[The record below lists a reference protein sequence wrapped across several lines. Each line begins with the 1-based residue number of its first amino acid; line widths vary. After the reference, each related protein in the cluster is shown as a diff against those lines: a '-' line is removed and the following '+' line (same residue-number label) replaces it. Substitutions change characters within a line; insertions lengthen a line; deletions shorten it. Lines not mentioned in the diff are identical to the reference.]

1 MRKLLAILTIVA
13 ISFSGCVYDDTALVG
28 RVDNLEGRLDALEK
42 LCKEMN
48 TNISAMQTIVN
59 ALQNNDYVTSVTTI
73 TENGE
78 VIGYTITFAKSQSIT
93 IYHGKDGDTP
103 VIGVQ
108 QDSDD
113 IYYWTLNGEWLLDAN
128 GNKIEVQGADG
139 KNGIT
144 PQLKIE
150 NDYWYISY
158 DNGSTWTILGKATG
172 NDGNDGNDG
181 VNGTNGK
188 DGDSFFQSVTQ
199 DENSVY
205 LTLADGTTIALAK
218 RSELAIYFDLSS
230 LNDVTPNSEVKVNYA
245 VNSSV
250 GSVEIEAFPSAD
262 LRAEVVA
269 DDATRMTGHIL
280 IRTGNKYDAASKV
293 VVLVSDGNSVI
304 MKSIMLQVTQEPEAA
319 QLYIYNGAS
328 KSITAAGGNVTLSFL
343 TNVECEAVIPAEAS
357 DWISVA
363 ETRALEYDSITLRVA
378 HNTSERRSANIKV
391 QSLDGKLSVEYT
403 VVQAAPSSSSTPE
416 VDDDGNIL
424 GTPAS
429 NEIFYTSI
437 YGKIVTP
444 SEKDVFGGVL
454 LSNTYDNGVGVITF
468 DRPITGVGGNAFY
481 GCSSLTSVTIPDSV
495 TTIGEKAFLGCKS
508 LTSVTIPDS
517 VTTIGEM
524 AFYNCISL
532 TSVTIGDSV
541 TTIRDAAFEWCE
553 SLTSV
558 YITDL
563 SAWCRINFGSYDAN
577 PLYYAKNLY
586 LNNELVTDLVI
597 PSDIA
602 EIKSYAFYFCKSLT
616 SVTIPDSVT
625 TIRYSAFYN
634 CRSLTSVTIPDSVT
648 TIGGS
653 AFRGC
658 SSLTSA
664 IIPDS
669 VTTIES
675 GVFYGCSSLTSVTIP
690 NNVTSIG
697 GSAFSG
703 CSSLTSV
710 AIPDSV
716 KTIEG
721 SAFQNCA
728 ILEKVVIGS
737 GVKNIGS
744 DAFRYCYVLNDIS
757 IKATTPPS
765 IYATSFNDIGTS
777 PIFYVPTESVEA
789 YKSAT
794 NWSEYANYIVGYDF

>member
-13 ISFSGCVYDDTALVG
+13 ISFSGCAYDDTALVG
-28 RVDNLEGRLDALEK
+28 RVDSLEDRVDALEK
-42 LCKEMN
+42 LCKEVN
-48 TNISAMQTIVN
+48 ANISAMQTIVN

-78 VIGYTITFAKSQSIT
+78 AIGYTITFAKSQPIT

-103 VIGVQ
+103 VVGVK
-108 QDSDD
+108 QDSDG

-128 GNKIEVQGADG
+128 GNKIEVQGGADG

-150 NDYWYISY
+150 NDYWYVSY
-158 DNGSTWTILGKATG
+158 DNGVSWTQLGRATVENSG
-172 NDGNDGNDG
+172 D
-181 VNGTNGK
+181 TTQ
-188 DGDSFFQSVTQ
+188 GDSLFQSVTQ
-199 DENSVY
+199 DENNVY
-205 LTLADGTTIALAK
+205 LTLADGTTITLAK

-230 LNDVTPNSEVKVNYA
+230 LNNVTPNSEVKVNYA

-304 MKSIMLQVTQEPEAA
+304 MKSIMLQVTQEPDAA

-378 HNTSERRSANIKV
+378 QNTSERRSANVKV

-403 VVQAAPSSSSTPE
+403 IVQATPSSSSTPE

-429 NEIFYTSI
+429 NEIFYTSKD
-437 YGKIVTP
+437 GQIVTP
-444 SEKDVFGGVL
+444 NNKDVFGGVL

-468 DRPITGVGGNAFY
+468 DRPITGVGEKAFY
-481 GCSSLTSVTIPDSV
+481 LCSSITSITIPDSVTSIGVRAFYRCSSLTNITIPDSVTSIGGSAFQDCSSLTSVTIPDSVTSIGWDAFHNCSSLTSVTIGDSVTTIGDYVFSGCISLTSVTIPDSVTKIGDYAFYNCSSLTSVTIGKGVITIGKRAFEYCSSLTSVTIPDSVTTIGSEVFSNCDSLTSVTIGDSVTTIGGSAFSGCSSLTSVTIPDSV
-495 TTIGEKAFLGCKS
+495 TTIGS
-508 LTSVTIPDS
+508 
-517 VTTIGEM
+517 
-524 AFYNCISL
+524 
-532 TSVTIGDSV
+532 
-541 TTIRDAAFEWCE
+541 
-553 SLTSV
+553 
-558 YITDL
+558 
-563 SAWCRINFGSYDAN
+563 
-577 PLYYAKNLY
+577 
-586 LNNELVTDLVI
+586 
-597 PSDIA
+597 
-602 EIKSYAFYFCKSLT
+602 
-616 SVTIPDSVT
+616 
-625 TIRYSAFYN
+625 
-634 CRSLTSVTIPDSVT
+634 
-648 TIGGS
+648 
-653 AFRGC
+653 
-658 SSLTSA
+658 
-664 IIPDS
+664 
-669 VTTIES
+669 
-675 GVFYGCSSLTSVTIP
+675 
-690 NNVTSIG
+690 
-697 GSAFSG
+697 
-703 CSSLTSV
+703 
-710 AIPDSV
+710 
-716 KTIEG
+716 

-737 GVKNIGS
+737 GVKNIY
-744 DAFRYCYVLNDIS
+744 DYAFRYCYVLNDIS

-765 IYATSFNDIGTS
+765 IDATSFNDIGAS

>member
-28 RVDNLEGRLDALEK
+28 RVDHLEDRVDALEK
-42 LCKEMN
+42 LCKEVN

-78 VIGYTITFAKSQSIT
+78 VIGYTITFAKSQPIT

-103 VIGVQ
+103 VVGVK

-128 GNKIEVQGADG
+128 GDKIEVQGCAEG

-150 NDYWYISY
+150 NDYWYVSY
-158 DNGSTWTILGKATG
+158 DNGVSWTQLGRATVE
-172 NDGNDGNDG
+172 NS
-181 VNGTNGK
+181 
-188 DGDSFFQSVTQ
+188 GDTTQGESLFQSVTQ
-199 DENSVY
+199 DENNVY
-205 LTLADGTTIALAK
+205 LTLADGTTITLAK
-218 RSELAIYFDLSS
+218 RSELAIHFDLSS

-304 MKSIMLQVTQEPEAA
+304 MKSIMLQVTQEPDAA

-328 KSITAAGGNVTLSFL
+328 KSITAAGGDVTLSFL

-363 ETRALEYDSITLRVA
+363 ETRALEYDSITLCVA
-378 HNTSERRSANIKV
+378 QNSSERRSANVKV

-403 VVQAAPSSSSTPE
+403 IVQAAPSSSSTPE

-429 NEIFYTSI
+429 NEIFYTSKD
-437 YGKIVTP
+437 GKIVTP
-444 SEKDVFGGVL
+444 KDVFGGL
-454 LSNTYDNGVGVITF
+454 ILSNTYDNGVGVITF
-468 DRPITGVGGNAFY
+468 DRPITGIGDLAFY

-495 TTIGEKAFLGCKS
+495 TTIGDYAFSCCSSLTSITIPDSVTTIGYEAFRGCSSLTSVTIGDSVTSIGKWAFYECSS

-517 VTTIGEM
+517 VTTIGNG
-524 AFYNCISL
+524 AFKY
-532 TSVTIGDSV
+532 
-541 TTIRDAAFEWCE
+541 
-553 SLTSV
+553 
-558 YITDL
+558 
-563 SAWCRINFGSYDAN
+563 
-577 PLYYAKNLY
+577 
-586 LNNELVTDLVI
+586 
-597 PSDIA
+597 
-602 EIKSYAFYFCKSLT
+602 
-616 SVTIPDSVT
+616 
-625 TIRYSAFYN
+625 

-648 TIGGS
+648 TIGSS
-653 AFRGC
+653 AFSGC
-658 SSLTSA
+658 R
-664 IIPDS
+664 
-669 VTTIES
+669 
-675 GVFYGCSSLTSVTIP
+675 SLTSVTIP
-690 NNVTSIG
+690 DSVTSIG
-697 GSAFSG
+697 EGAFES
-703 CSSLTSV
+703 
-710 AIPDSV
+710 
-716 KTIEG
+716 
-721 SAFQNCA
+721 CA
-728 ILEKVVIGS
+728 VLEQVVIGS
-737 GVKNIGS
+737 GVENIYS
-744 DAFRYCYVLNDIS
+744 YAFRYCYVLNDIS

-765 IYATSFNDIGTS
+765 IDATSFSDIGTS

-794 NWSEYANYIVGYDF
+794 NWSDYANYIVGYDF

>member
-28 RVDNLEGRLDALEK
+28 RVDNLEDRVDALEK
-42 LCKEMN
+42 LCKEVN
-48 TNISAMQTIVN
+48 ANISAMQTIVN

-78 VIGYTITFAKSQSIT
+78 AIGYTITFAKSQPIT
-93 IYHGKDGDTP
+93 IYNGKDGDTP
-103 VIGVQ
+103 VVGVK

-128 GNKIEVQGADG
+128 GNKIEVQGCAEG

-150 NDYWYISY
+150 NDYWYVSY
-158 DNGSTWTILGKATG
+158 DNGVSWTQLGRATVENSG
-172 NDGNDGNDG
+172 N
-181 VNGTNGK
+181 TTQ
-188 DGDSFFQSVTQ
+188 GDSLFQSVTQ
-199 DENSVY
+199 DENNVY
-205 LTLADGTTIALAK
+205 LTLADGTTITIAK
-218 RSELAIYFDLSS
+218 RSELAIHFDLSS

-304 MKSIMLQVTQEPEAA
+304 MKSIMLQVTQEPDVA

-328 KSITAAGGNVTLSFL
+328 KSITAAGGDVTLSFL

-378 HNTSERRSANIKV
+378 QNTSERRSANVKV

-403 VVQAAPSSSSTPE
+403 IVQAAPSSSSTPE

-429 NEIFYTSI
+429 NEIFYTSTN
-437 YGKIVTP
+437 GKIVTP
-444 SEKDVFGGVL
+444 KDVFGGVL

-468 DRPITGVGGNAFY
+468 DRPITGVGDDAFY
-481 GCSSLTSVTIPDSV
+481 DCSSLTSITIPDSVTTIGDRAFNSCSSLTSVTIGDSVTSIGSSAFAYCYSLTSVTIPDSVTSIGDHAFDSCRSLTNITIPDSVTTIGGATFRGCSSLTSVIIGDSVTTIGWDAFRNCSSLTSITIPDSVTTIGEYAFVWCDSLTSVTIPDSV
-495 TTIGEKAFLGCKS
+495 TTIGS
-508 LTSVTIPDS
+508 
-517 VTTIGEM
+517 
-524 AFYNCISL
+524 
-532 TSVTIGDSV
+532 
-541 TTIRDAAFEWCE
+541 
-553 SLTSV
+553 
-558 YITDL
+558 
-563 SAWCRINFGSYDAN
+563 
-577 PLYYAKNLY
+577 
-586 LNNELVTDLVI
+586 
-597 PSDIA
+597 
-602 EIKSYAFYFCKSLT
+602 
-616 SVTIPDSVT
+616 
-625 TIRYSAFYN
+625 
-634 CRSLTSVTIPDSVT
+634 
-648 TIGGS
+648 
-653 AFRGC
+653 
-658 SSLTSA
+658 
-664 IIPDS
+664 
-669 VTTIES
+669 
-675 GVFYGCSSLTSVTIP
+675 
-690 NNVTSIG
+690 
-697 GSAFSG
+697 
-703 CSSLTSV
+703 
-710 AIPDSV
+710 
-716 KTIEG
+716 
-721 SAFQNCA
+721 SAFQSCA

-737 GVKNIGS
+737 GVKYIC
-744 DAFRYCYVLNDIS
+744 DYAFRYCYVLNDIS

-794 NWSEYANYIVGYDF
+794 NWSGYANYIVGYNF

>member
-28 RVDNLEGRLDALEK
+28 RVDNLEDRVDALEK
-42 LCKEMN
+42 LCKEVN
-48 TNISAMQTIVN
+48 ANISAMQTIVN

-78 VIGYTITFAKSQSIT
+78 AIGYTITFAKSQPIT
-93 IYHGKDGDTP
+93 IYNGKDGDTP
-103 VIGVQ
+103 VVGVK

-128 GNKIEVQGADG
+128 GNKIEVQGCAEG

-150 NDYWYISY
+150 NDYWYVSY
-158 DNGSTWTILGKATG
+158 DNGVSWTQLGRATVENSG
-172 NDGNDGNDG
+172 N
-181 VNGTNGK
+181 TTQ
-188 DGDSFFQSVTQ
+188 GDSLFQSVTQ
-199 DENSVY
+199 DENNVY
-205 LTLADGTTIALAK
+205 LTLADGTTITIAK
-218 RSELAIYFDLSS
+218 RSELAIHFDLSS

-304 MKSIMLQVTQEPEAA
+304 MKSIMLQVTQEPDVA

-328 KSITAAGGNVTLSFL
+328 KSITAAGGDVTLSFL

-378 HNTSERRSANIKV
+378 QNTSERRSANVKV

-403 VVQAAPSSSSTPE
+403 IVQAAPSSSSTPE

-429 NEIFYTSI
+429 NEIFYTSTN
-437 YGKIVTP
+437 GKIVTP
-444 SEKDVFGGVL
+444 KDVFGGVL

-468 DRPITGVGGNAFY
+468 DRPITGVGDDAFY
-481 GCSSLTSVTIPDSV
+481 DCSSLTSITIPDSVTTIGDRAFNSCSSLTSVTIGDSVTSIGSSAFAYCYSLTSVTIPDSVTSIGDHAFDSCRSLTNITIPDSVTTIGGATFRGCSSLTSVIIGDSVTTIGGATFRGCSSLTSVIIGDSVTTIGWDAFRNCSSLTSITIPDSVTTIGEYAFVWCDSLTSVTIPDSV
-495 TTIGEKAFLGCKS
+495 TTIGS
-508 LTSVTIPDS
+508 
-517 VTTIGEM
+517 
-524 AFYNCISL
+524 
-532 TSVTIGDSV
+532 
-541 TTIRDAAFEWCE
+541 
-553 SLTSV
+553 
-558 YITDL
+558 
-563 SAWCRINFGSYDAN
+563 
-577 PLYYAKNLY
+577 
-586 LNNELVTDLVI
+586 
-597 PSDIA
+597 
-602 EIKSYAFYFCKSLT
+602 
-616 SVTIPDSVT
+616 
-625 TIRYSAFYN
+625 
-634 CRSLTSVTIPDSVT
+634 
-648 TIGGS
+648 
-653 AFRGC
+653 
-658 SSLTSA
+658 
-664 IIPDS
+664 
-669 VTTIES
+669 
-675 GVFYGCSSLTSVTIP
+675 
-690 NNVTSIG
+690 
-697 GSAFSG
+697 
-703 CSSLTSV
+703 
-710 AIPDSV
+710 
-716 KTIEG
+716 
-721 SAFQNCA
+721 SAFQSCA

-737 GVKNIGS
+737 GVKYIC
-744 DAFRYCYVLNDIS
+744 DYAFRYCYVLNDIS

-794 NWSEYANYIVGYDF
+794 NWSGYANYIVGYNF

>member
-28 RVDNLEGRLDALEK
+28 RVDSLEDRVDALEK
-42 LCKEMN
+42 LCKEVN
-48 TNISAMQTIVN
+48 ANISAMQTIVN

-78 VIGYTITFAKSQSIT
+78 AIGYTITFAKSEPIT

-103 VIGVQ
+103 VVGVQ
-108 QDSDD
+108 QDSDG

-128 GNKIEVQGADG
+128 GNKIEVQGVAEG

-172 NDGNDGNDG
+172 NDGNDG

-188 DGDSFFQSVTQ
+188 NGDSFFQSVTQ
-199 DENSVY
+199 DENNVY
-205 LTLADGTTIALAK
+205 LTLADGTTITLAK

-230 LNDVTPNSEVKVNYA
+230 LNEVTPNSEVKVNYA

-304 MKSIMLQVTQEPEAA
+304 MKSIMLQVTHEPEAA

-328 KSITAAGGNVTLSFL
+328 KSVTAAGGNVTLSFL

-378 HNTSERRSANIKV
+378 QNTSERRSANVKV

-403 VVQAAPSSSSTPE
+403 IVQAAPSSSSTPE

-429 NEIFYTSI
+429 NEIFYTSND
-437 YGKIVTP
+437 GKIVTP
-444 SEKDVFGGVL
+444 KDVFGGL
-454 LSNTYDNGVGVITF
+454 ILSNTYDNGVGVITF
-468 DRPITGVGGNAFY
+468 DRPITGVGDSAFKSCKSLTSITIPDSVTTIGYDAFQDCIRLTSITIPDSVTTIGGSAFY
-481 GCSSLTSVTIPDSV
+481 CCSSLSSVTIPDSVTSIGDWVFHDCSSLTSITIPDSVTTIGRYAFEYCSSLTSVTIPDSVTTIRDYAFKGCSSLTSVTIPDSV
-495 TTIGEKAFLGCKS
+495 TTIG
-508 LTSVTIPDS
+508 D
-517 VTTIGEM
+517 
-524 AFYNCISL
+524 
-532 TSVTIGDSV
+532 
-541 TTIRDAAFEWCE
+541 
-553 SLTSV
+553 
-558 YITDL
+558 
-563 SAWCRINFGSYDAN
+563 
-577 PLYYAKNLY
+577 
-586 LNNELVTDLVI
+586 
-597 PSDIA
+597 
-602 EIKSYAFYFCKSLT
+602 
-616 SVTIPDSVT
+616 
-625 TIRYSAFYN
+625 SAFK
-634 CRSLTSVTIPDSVT
+634 
-648 TIGGS
+648 
-653 AFRGC
+653 
-658 SSLTSA
+658 
-664 IIPDS
+664 
-669 VTTIES
+669 
-675 GVFYGCSSLTSVTIP
+675 GCSSLTSVTIGDG
-690 NNVTSIG
+690 VTTIVS
-697 GSAFSG
+697 SAFES
-703 CSSLTSV
+703 
-710 AIPDSV
+710 
-716 KTIEG
+716 
-721 SAFQNCA
+721 CA
-728 ILEKVVIGS
+728 ILEQVVIGS
-737 GVKNIGS
+737 GVKNI
-744 DAFRYCYVLNDIS
+744 DDYAFRYCYVLNDIS

-765 IYATSFNDIGTS
+765 IDASSFSDIGTS

-794 NWSEYANYIVGYDF
+794 NWSNYANYIVGHNF

>member
-28 RVDNLEGRLDALEK
+28 RVDRLEDRVDALEK
-42 LCKEMN
+42 LCKEVN
-48 TNISAMQTIVN
+48 ANISAMQTIVN
-59 ALQNNDYVTSVTTI
+59 ALQSNDYVTSVTTI

-78 VIGYTITFAKSQSIT
+78 AIGYTITFAKSEPIT

-103 VIGVQ
+103 VVGVQ
-108 QDSDD
+108 QDSDG
-113 IYYWTLNGEWLLDAN
+113 IYYWTLNGEWLLGAN
-128 GNKIEVQGADG
+128 GNKIEVQGGAEG

-188 DGDSFFQSVTQ
+188 NGDSFFQSVTQ
-199 DENSVY
+199 DENNVY
-205 LTLADGTTIALAK
+205 LTLADGTTITLAK
-218 RSELAIYFDLSS
+218 RSELAIHFDLSS
-230 LNDVTPNSEVKVNYA
+230 LNEVTPNSEVKVNYA

-378 HNTSERRSANIKV
+378 QNTSERRSANVKV

-403 VVQAAPSSSSTPE
+403 IVQAAPSSSSTPE

-429 NEIFYTSI
+429 NEIFYTSND
-437 YGKIVTP
+437 GKIVTLR
-444 SEKDVFGGVL
+444 DVFGGL
-454 LSNTYDNGVGVITF
+454 ILSNTYDNGVGVITF
-468 DRPITGVGGNAFY
+468 DRPITGVGERAFYNCSSLTSVTIPDSVTEIGMRAFAYCYSLTSVTIPDSVTTIGNNAFELCRSLTSVTIPDSVTSIGSFTFADCSSLTSITIPDSVTAIGDGAFKDCSSLTSVTIPDSVKAIRY
-481 GCSSLTSVTIPDSV
+481 EVFSGCSSLTSVTIPDSV
-495 TTIGEKAFLGCKS
+495 TTIGE
-508 LTSVTIPDS
+508 
-517 VTTIGEM
+517 
-524 AFYNCISL
+524 
-532 TSVTIGDSV
+532 
-541 TTIRDAAFEWCE
+541 
-553 SLTSV
+553 
-558 YITDL
+558 
-563 SAWCRINFGSYDAN
+563 
-577 PLYYAKNLY
+577 
-586 LNNELVTDLVI
+586 
-597 PSDIA
+597 
-602 EIKSYAFYFCKSLT
+602 
-616 SVTIPDSVT
+616 
-625 TIRYSAFYN
+625 
-634 CRSLTSVTIPDSVT
+634 
-648 TIGGS
+648 
-653 AFRGC
+653 
-658 SSLTSA
+658 
-664 IIPDS
+664 
-669 VTTIES
+669 
-675 GVFYGCSSLTSVTIP
+675 
-690 NNVTSIG
+690 
-697 GSAFSG
+697 
-703 CSSLTSV
+703 
-710 AIPDSV
+710 
-716 KTIEG
+716 

-728 ILEKVVIGS
+728 ILEQVVIGS
-737 GVKNIGS
+737 GVKKIGS
-744 DAFRYCYVLNDIS
+744 YAFRYCYVLNDIS

-765 IYATSFNDIGTS
+765 IDASSFSDIGTS

-794 NWSEYANYIVGYDF
+794 NWSEYANYIVGHNF

>member
-28 RVDNLEGRLDALEK
+28 RVDHLEDRVDALEK
-42 LCKEMN
+42 LCKEVN

-78 VIGYTITFAKSQSIT
+78 AIGYTITFAKSQLIT

-103 VIGVQ
+103 VVGVK

-128 GNKIEVQGADG
+128 GNKIEVQGAEG

-150 NDYWYISY
+150 NDYWYVSY
-158 DNGSTWTILGKATG
+158 DNGVSWTQLGRATVENSG
-172 NDGNDGNDG
+172 N
-181 VNGTNGK
+181 TTQ
-188 DGDSFFQSVTQ
+188 GDSLFQSVTQ
-199 DENSVY
+199 DENNVY
-205 LTLADGTTIALAK
+205 LTLADGTTITIAK
-218 RSELAIYFDLSS
+218 RSELAIHFDLSS
-230 LNDVTPNSEVKVNYA
+230 LNHVTPNSEVKVNYA

-262 LRAEVVA
+262 LRAEVVT

-304 MKSIMLQVTQEPEAA
+304 MKSIMLQVTQEPDAA
-319 QLYIYNGAS
+319 QLYVYNGAS

-363 ETRALEYDSITLRVA
+363 ETRALEYDSITLCVA
-378 HNTSERRSANIKV
+378 QNTSERRSANVKV

-403 VVQAAPSSSSTPE
+403 ILQAAPSSSSTPE

-429 NEIFYTSI
+429 NEIFYTSTN
-437 YGKIVTP
+437 GKIVTP
-444 SEKDVFGGVL
+444 KDVFGGVL

-468 DRPITGVGGNAFY
+468 DRPITGVGGDAFQSCSSLTSITIPDSVTTIGMCAFWY
-481 GCSSLTSVTIPDSV
+481 CTSLRSVTIPNSVTYIGDSAFNNCRNLSSVTIPNSVVRIGQSTFQSCSSLTSITIPDSVTTIEWYAFRGCSSLTSVTIPDSV
-495 TTIGEKAFLGCKS
+495 TTIGSSVFEDCSS

-517 VTTIGEM
+517 VTTIGSS
-524 AFYNCISL
+524 AF
-532 TSVTIGDSV
+532 
-541 TTIRDAAFEWCE
+541 
-553 SLTSV
+553 
-558 YITDL
+558 
-563 SAWCRINFGSYDAN
+563 
-577 PLYYAKNLY
+577 
-586 LNNELVTDLVI
+586 
-597 PSDIA
+597 SDC
-602 EIKSYAFYFCKSLT
+602 SSLT

-625 TIRYSAFYN
+625 TI
-634 CRSLTSVTIPDSVT
+634 
-648 TIGGS
+648 
-653 AFRGC
+653 
-658 SSLTSA
+658 
-664 IIPDS
+664 
-669 VTTIES
+669 ES
-675 GVFYGCSSLTSVTIP
+675 
-690 NNVTSIG
+690 
-697 GSAFSG
+697 
-703 CSSLTSV
+703 
-710 AIPDSV
+710 
-716 KTIEG
+716 
-721 SAFQNCA
+721 SAFQSCA

-737 GVKNIGS
+737 GVKNIS
-744 DAFRYCYVLNDIS
+744 IYAFRYCYVLNDIS

-765 IYATSFNDIGTS
+765 IGATSFNDIGTS

-794 NWSEYANYIVGYDF
+794 NWSDYANYIVGYDF

>member
-28 RVDNLEGRLDALEK
+28 RVDNLEGRVDALEK
-42 LCKEMN
+42 LCKEVN
-48 TNISAMQTIVN
+48 ANISAMQTIVN

-78 VIGYTITFAKSQSIT
+78 AIGYTITFAKSQPIT

-103 VIGVQ
+103 VVGVK

-128 GNKIEVQGADG
+128 GNKIEVQGCAEG
-139 KNGIT
+139 KPGIT

-150 NDYWYISY
+150 NDYWYVSY
-158 DNGSTWTILGKATG
+158 DNGVSWTQLGRATVENSG
-172 NDGNDGNDG
+172 N
-181 VNGTNGK
+181 TTQ
-188 DGDSFFQSVTQ
+188 GDSLFQSVTQ
-199 DENSVY
+199 DENNVY
-205 LTLADGTTIALAK
+205 LTLADGTTITLAK
-218 RSELAIYFDLSS
+218 RSELAIHFDLSS
-230 LNDVTPNSEVKVNYA
+230 LNDVTTNSEVKVNYA

-304 MKSIMLQVTQEPEAA
+304 MKSIMLQVTQEPDAA

-328 KSITAAGGNVTLSFL
+328 KSITAAGGDVTLSFL

-363 ETRALEYDSITLRVA
+363 ETRALEYDSITLCVA
-378 HNTSERRSANIKV
+378 QNTSERRSANVKV
-391 QSLDGKLSVEYT
+391 QSLDGKLSVVYT
-403 VVQAAPSSSSTPE
+403 IVQAAPSSSSTPE

-429 NEIFYTSI
+429 NEIFYTSTD
-437 YGKIVTP
+437 GMIVTP
-444 SEKDVFGGVL
+444 NNKDVFGGVL

-468 DRPITGVGGNAFY
+468 DRPITGIGDSAFSDCSSLTNITIPDSVTTIGDCAFY
-481 GCSSLTSVTIPDSV
+481 YCDNLTSVTIPDSV
-495 TTIGEKAFLGCKS
+495 TTIGDYAFQYCS
-508 LTSVTIPDS
+508 
-517 VTTIGEM
+517 
-524 AFYNCISL
+524 SL

-541 TTIRDAAFEWCE
+541 TTIGSQAF
-553 SLTSV
+553 
-558 YITDL
+558 L
-563 SAWCRINFGSYDAN
+563 SCY
-577 PLYYAKNLY
+577 
-586 LNNELVTDLVI
+586 
-597 PSDIA
+597 
-602 EIKSYAFYFCKSLT
+602 SLT

-625 TIRYSAFYN
+625 TIRWHAFEDCSSLTSVTIGDSVTTIGYATFRN
-634 CRSLTSVTIPDSVT
+634 CHSLTSVTIPDSVT
-648 TIGGS
+648 TIEGAAFGGCRS
-653 AFRGC
+653 LTSVTIPYSVTTIGEAAFWSC
-658 SSLTSA
+658 SSLTS
-664 IIPDS
+664 ITIPDS
-669 VTTIES
+669 VTSIGYNAFEN
-675 GVFYGCSSLTSVTIP
+675 CSSLTSVTIP
-690 NNVTSIG
+690 DSVTSIG
-697 GSAFSG
+697 E
-703 CSSLTSV
+703 C
-710 AIPDSV
+710 
-716 KTIEG
+716 
-721 SAFQNCA
+721 AFQSCA

-737 GVKNIGS
+737 GVKKIGS

-765 IYATSFNDIGTS
+765 INETSFNDIGTS

-794 NWSEYANYIVGYDF
+794 NWSGYANYIVGYDF

>member
-1 MRKLLAILTIVA
+1 MRKLIAILTIVA
-13 ISFSGCVYDDTALVG
+13 ISFSSCVYDVTTLVD
-28 RVDNLEGRLDALEK
+28 RVDHLEDRVDALEK
-42 LCKEMN
+42 LCKEVN

-78 VIGYTITFAKSQSIT
+78 AIGYTITFAKSQPIT

-103 VIGVQ
+103 VVGVK

-128 GNKIEVQGADG
+128 GNKIEVQGCAEG

-150 NDYWYISY
+150 NDYWYVSY
-158 DNGSTWTILGKATG
+158 DNGVSWTQLGRATVENSG
-172 NDGNDGNDG
+172 N
-181 VNGTNGK
+181 TTQ
-188 DGDSFFQSVTQ
+188 GDSLFQSVTQ
-199 DENSVY
+199 DENNVY
-205 LTLADGTTIALAK
+205 LTLADGTTITLAK
-218 RSELAIYFDLSS
+218 RSELAIHFDLSS
-230 LNDVTPNSEVKVNYA
+230 LNDVTTNSEVKVNYA

-304 MKSIMLQVTQEPEAA
+304 MKSIMLQVTQEHDAA

-328 KSITAAGGNVTLSFL
+328 KSITAAGGDVTLSFL
-343 TNVECEAVIPAEAS
+343 TNVECEAVIPVEAS

-378 HNTSERRSANIKV
+378 QNTSERRSANVKV

-403 VVQAAPSSSSTPE
+403 IVQAAPSSSSTPE

-429 NEIFYTSI
+429 NEIFYTSKD
-437 YGKIVTP
+437 GKIVTP
-444 SEKDVFGGVL
+444 YDKDVFGGVF

-468 DRPITGVGGNAFY
+468 DRPITGIGELAFAYCSSLTSVTIPDNVTTIGDYAFY
-481 GCSSLTSVTIPDSV
+481 CCSSLTSITIPDSVTTIGQEAFAYCSSLTSVTIPDSVTIIGYYAFKDCSSLISVTIPDSVKEIGWYAFCGCSSLTSVTIPDSGTTIGNYAFSGCSSLTSVTIPDSV
-495 TTIGEKAFLGCKS
+495 TS
-508 LTSVTIPDS
+508 
-517 VTTIGEM
+517 
-524 AFYNCISL
+524 
-532 TSVTIGDSV
+532 
-541 TTIRDAAFEWCE
+541 
-553 SLTSV
+553 
-558 YITDL
+558 
-563 SAWCRINFGSYDAN
+563 
-577 PLYYAKNLY
+577 
-586 LNNELVTDLVI
+586 
-597 PSDIA
+597 
-602 EIKSYAFYFCKSLT
+602 
-616 SVTIPDSVT
+616 
-625 TIRYSAFYN
+625 
-634 CRSLTSVTIPDSVT
+634 
-648 TIGGS
+648 
-653 AFRGC
+653 
-658 SSLTSA
+658 
-664 IIPDS
+664 
-669 VTTIES
+669 IE
-675 GVFYGCSSLTSVTIP
+675 
-690 NNVTSIG
+690 
-697 GSAFSG
+697 
-703 CSSLTSV
+703 
-710 AIPDSV
+710 
-716 KTIEG
+716 EG
-721 SAFQNCA
+721 AFQNCA
-728 ILEKVVIGS
+728 VLEQVVIGS
-737 GVKNIGS
+737 GVKNINGY
-744 DAFRYCYVLNDIS
+744 AFRYCYVLNDIS

-794 NWSEYANYIVGYDF
+794 NWSEYANYIVGYNF

>member
-28 RVDNLEGRLDALEK
+28 RVDSLEDRVDALEK
-42 LCKEMN
+42 LCKEVN
-48 TNISAMQTIVN
+48 ANISAMQTIVN
-59 ALQNNDYVTSVTTI
+59 ALQSNDYVTSVTAI

-78 VIGYTITFAKSQSIT
+78 AIGYTITFAKSEPIT

-103 VIGVQ
+103 VVGVQ
-108 QDSDD
+108 QDSYG

-128 GNKIEVQGADG
+128 GNKIEVQGGAEG

-172 NDGNDGNDG
+172 NDG

-188 DGDSFFQSVTQ
+188 NGDSFFQSVTQ
-199 DENSVY
+199 DENNVY
-205 LTLADGTTIALAK
+205 LTLADGTTITLAK
-218 RSELAIYFDLSS
+218 RSELAIHFDLSS
-230 LNDVTPNSEVKVNYA
+230 LNDVIPNSEVKVNYA

-250 GSVEIEAFPSAD
+250 GCVEIEAFPSAD

-269 DDATRMTGHIL
+269 DDATRITGHIL

-328 KSITAAGGNVTLSFL
+328 KSITATGGNVTLSFL

-378 HNTSERRSANIKV
+378 QNTSERRSANVKV

-403 VVQAAPSSSSTPE
+403 IVQAAPSSSSTPE

-429 NEIFYTSI
+429 NEIFYTSND
-437 YGKIVTP
+437 GKIVTLR
-444 SEKDVFGGVL
+444 DVFGGL
-454 LSNTYDNGVGVITF
+454 ILSNTYDNGVGVITF
-468 DRPITGVGGNAFY
+468 DRPITGVGENAFNGRSSLTSVTIPDSVTEIGMRAFAY
-481 GCSSLTSVTIPDSV
+481 CYSLTSVTIPDSV
-495 TTIGEKAFLGCKS
+495 TTIGNNAFELCRSLTSVTIPDSVTSIGSFTFADCSSLTSITIPDSVTAIGDGAFNNCSSLTSVTIPDSVKAIRYEVFSGCS
-508 LTSVTIPDS
+508 NLTSVTIPDS
-517 VTTIGEM
+517 VTTIGE
-524 AFYNCISL
+524 
-532 TSVTIGDSV
+532 
-541 TTIRDAAFEWCE
+541 
-553 SLTSV
+553 
-558 YITDL
+558 
-563 SAWCRINFGSYDAN
+563 
-577 PLYYAKNLY
+577 
-586 LNNELVTDLVI
+586 
-597 PSDIA
+597 
-602 EIKSYAFYFCKSLT
+602 
-616 SVTIPDSVT
+616 
-625 TIRYSAFYN
+625 
-634 CRSLTSVTIPDSVT
+634 
-648 TIGGS
+648 
-653 AFRGC
+653 
-658 SSLTSA
+658 
-664 IIPDS
+664 
-669 VTTIES
+669 
-675 GVFYGCSSLTSVTIP
+675 
-690 NNVTSIG
+690 
-697 GSAFSG
+697 
-703 CSSLTSV
+703 
-710 AIPDSV
+710 
-716 KTIEG
+716 

-728 ILEKVVIGS
+728 ILEQVVIGS
-737 GVKNIGS
+737 GVKKIGS
-744 DAFRYCYVLNDIS
+744 YAFRYCYVLNDIS

-765 IYATSFNDIGTS
+765 IDASSFSYIGTS

-789 YKSAT
+789 YKSTT
-794 NWSEYANYIVGYDF
+794 NWSGYANYIVEHNF

>member
-28 RVDNLEGRLDALEK
+28 RVDSLEDRVDALEK
-42 LCKEMN
+42 LCKEVN
-48 TNISAMQTIVN
+48 ANISAMQTIVN
-59 ALQNNDYVTSVTTI
+59 ALQSNDYVTSVTAI

-78 VIGYTITFAKSQSIT
+78 AIGYTITFAKSEPIT

-103 VIGVQ
+103 VVGVQ
-108 QDSDD
+108 QDSYG

-128 GNKIEVQGADG
+128 GNKIEVQGGAEG

-172 NDGNDGNDG
+172 NDG

-188 DGDSFFQSVTQ
+188 NGDSFFQSVTQ
-199 DENSVY
+199 DENNVY
-205 LTLADGTTIALAK
+205 LTLADGTTITLAK
-218 RSELAIYFDLSS
+218 RSELAIHFDLSS
-230 LNDVTPNSEVKVNYA
+230 LNDVIPNSEVKVNYA

-250 GSVEIEAFPSAD
+250 GCVEIEAFPSAD

-269 DDATRMTGHIL
+269 DDATRITGHIL

-328 KSITAAGGNVTLSFL
+328 KSITATGGNVTLSFL

-378 HNTSERRSANIKV
+378 QNTSERRSANVKV

-403 VVQAAPSSSSTPE
+403 IVQAAPSSSSTPE

-429 NEIFYTSI
+429 NEIFYTSND
-437 YGKIVTP
+437 GKIVTLR
-444 SEKDVFGGVL
+444 DVFGGL
-454 LSNTYDNGVGVITF
+454 ILSNTNDNGVGVITF
-468 DRPITGVGGNAFY
+468 DRPITGVGENAFNGRSSLTSVTIPDSVTEIGMRAFAY
-481 GCSSLTSVTIPDSV
+481 CYSLTSVTIPDSV
-495 TTIGEKAFLGCKS
+495 TTIGNNAFELCRSLTSVTIPDSVTSIGSFTCADCSSLTSITIPDSVTAIGDGAFNNCSSLTSVTIPDSVKAIRYEVFSGCS
-508 LTSVTIPDS
+508 NLTSVTIPDS
-517 VTTIGEM
+517 VTTIGE
-524 AFYNCISL
+524 
-532 TSVTIGDSV
+532 
-541 TTIRDAAFEWCE
+541 
-553 SLTSV
+553 
-558 YITDL
+558 
-563 SAWCRINFGSYDAN
+563 
-577 PLYYAKNLY
+577 
-586 LNNELVTDLVI
+586 
-597 PSDIA
+597 
-602 EIKSYAFYFCKSLT
+602 
-616 SVTIPDSVT
+616 
-625 TIRYSAFYN
+625 
-634 CRSLTSVTIPDSVT
+634 
-648 TIGGS
+648 
-653 AFRGC
+653 
-658 SSLTSA
+658 
-664 IIPDS
+664 
-669 VTTIES
+669 
-675 GVFYGCSSLTSVTIP
+675 
-690 NNVTSIG
+690 
-697 GSAFSG
+697 
-703 CSSLTSV
+703 
-710 AIPDSV
+710 
-716 KTIEG
+716 

-728 ILEKVVIGS
+728 ILEQVVIGS
-737 GVKNIGS
+737 GVKKIGS
-744 DAFRYCYVLNDIS
+744 YAFRYCYVLNDIS

-765 IYATSFNDIGTS
+765 IDASSFSYIGTS

-789 YKSAT
+789 YKSTT
-794 NWSEYANYIVGYDF
+794 NWSGYANYIVEHNF

>member
-28 RVDNLEGRLDALEK
+28 RVDNLEGRVDALEK
-42 LCKEMN
+42 LCKEVN
-48 TNISAMQTIVN
+48 ANISAMQTIVN

-78 VIGYTITFAKSQSIT
+78 AIGYTITFAKSQPIT

-103 VIGVQ
+103 VVGVK

-128 GNKIEVQGADG
+128 GNKIEVQGCAEG
-139 KNGIT
+139 KPGIT

-150 NDYWYISY
+150 NDYWYVSY
-158 DNGSTWTILGKATG
+158 DNGVSWTQLGRATVENSG
-172 NDGNDGNDG
+172 N
-181 VNGTNGK
+181 TTQ
-188 DGDSFFQSVTQ
+188 GDSLFQSVTQ
-199 DENSVY
+199 DENNVY
-205 LTLADGTTIALAK
+205 LTLADGTTITLAK
-218 RSELAIYFDLSS
+218 RSELAIHFDLSS
-230 LNDVTPNSEVKVNYA
+230 LNDVIPNSEVKVNYA

-304 MKSIMLQVTQEPEAA
+304 MKSIMLQVTQEPDAA

-328 KSITAAGGNVTLSFL
+328 KSITAAGGDVTLSFL

-378 HNTSERRSANIKV
+378 QNTSERRSANVKV

-403 VVQAAPSSSSTPE
+403 ILQAAPSSSSTPE

-429 NEIFYTSI
+429 NEIFYTSTD
-437 YGKIVTP
+437 GKIVTP
-444 SEKDVFGGVL
+444 KYNDVFGGVL

-468 DRPITGVGGNAFY
+468 DRPITGIGDFAFY
-481 GCSSLTSVTIPDSV
+481 MCRSLTSVTIPDSVTTIGKGAFNYCSSLTSVTIPDSV
-495 TTIGEKAFLGCKS
+495 TTIGEWAFRYCSS

-517 VTTIGEM
+517 VTTIGSF
-524 AFYNCISL
+524 AFSDCDSL

-541 TTIRDAAFEWCE
+541 TTIGEEAFSGCS
-553 SLTSV
+553 SL
-558 YITDL
+558 I
-563 SAWCRINFGSYDAN
+563 
-577 PLYYAKNLY
+577 
-586 LNNELVTDLVI
+586 
-597 PSDIA
+597 
-602 EIKSYAFYFCKSLT
+602 

-625 TIRYSAFYN
+625 RIGYYAFADCSSLTSVTIGDSVTTIGWHAFNGCSSLISITIPDSVTTIGDSAFSG
-634 CRSLTSVTIPDSVT
+634 CSSLISVTIPDSVT
-648 TIGGS
+648 TIGSS
-653 AFRGC
+653 AF
-658 SSLTSA
+658 
-664 IIPDS
+664 
-669 VTTIES
+669 ES
-675 GVFYGCSSLTSVTIP
+675 
-690 NNVTSIG
+690 
-697 GSAFSG
+697 
-703 CSSLTSV
+703 
-710 AIPDSV
+710 
-716 KTIEG
+716 
-721 SAFQNCA
+721 CA

-737 GVKNIGS
+737 GVKNIS
-744 DAFRYCYVLNDIS
+744 SYAFRYCYVLNDIS

-765 IYATSFNDIGTS
+765 INETSFSDIGTS

-789 YKSAT
+789 YKSAEG
-794 NWSEYANYIVGYDF
+794 WSEYADAIVGYNF

>member
-28 RVDNLEGRLDALEK
+28 RVDNLEDRVDALEK
-42 LCKEMN
+42 LCKEVN

-78 VIGYTITFAKSQSIT
+78 AIGYTITFAKSQPIT

-103 VIGVQ
+103 VVGVK

-128 GNKIEVQGADG
+128 GNKIEVQGAEG

-199 DENSVY
+199 DENNVY
-205 LTLADGTTIALAK
+205 LTLADGTTITIAK
-218 RSELAIYFDLSS
+218 RSELAIHFDLSS

-304 MKSIMLQVTQEPEAA
+304 MKSIMLQVTQEPDAA

-378 HNTSERRSANIKV
+378 QNTSERRSATVKV

-403 VVQAAPSSSSTPE
+403 VVQAAPSSSSIPE
-416 VDDDGNIL
+416 TDDDGNIL
-424 GTPAS
+424 GTPAAY
-429 NEIFYTSI
+429 EIFYTSKD
-437 YGKIVTP
+437 GKIVTP
-444 SEKDVFGGVL
+444 KDVFGGL
-454 LSNTYDNGVGVITF
+454 ILSNTYDNGVGVITF
-468 DRPITGVGGNAFY
+468 DRPITSVGDYAFRDRSSLTSVTIPNSVTTIGEYAFGYCSSLTSITIPNSVTTIGSSAFHDCRSLTSVTIPDSVTIIGSTAFY
-481 GCSSLTSVTIPDSV
+481 KCSSLTSVTIPDSVTIIGSTAFKECSSLTSVTIGDSVTTIGDYAFSGCSSLTSVTIPDSV
-495 TTIGEKAFLGCKS
+495 TTIGDNAFYWCSSLTSVTIPDGVTSIGNSAFSGCSS

-517 VTTIGEM
+517 VTTIG
-524 AFYNCISL
+524 
-532 TSVTIGDSV
+532 
-541 TTIRDAAFEWCE
+541 
-553 SLTSV
+553 
-558 YITDL
+558 
-563 SAWCRINFGSYDAN
+563 
-577 PLYYAKNLY
+577 
-586 LNNELVTDLVI
+586 
-597 PSDIA
+597 
-602 EIKSYAFYFCKSLT
+602 SYAFQS
-616 SVTIPDSVT
+616 
-625 TIRYSAFYN
+625 
-634 CRSLTSVTIPDSVT
+634 
-648 TIGGS
+648 
-653 AFRGC
+653 
-658 SSLTSA
+658 
-664 IIPDS
+664 
-669 VTTIES
+669 
-675 GVFYGCSSLTSVTIP
+675 
-690 NNVTSIG
+690 
-697 GSAFSG
+697 
-703 CSSLTSV
+703 
-710 AIPDSV
+710 
-716 KTIEG
+716 
-721 SAFQNCA
+721 CA
-728 ILEKVVIGS
+728 ILEQVVIGS
-737 GVKNIGS
+737 GVKNIDS

-765 IYATSFNDIGTS
+765 IYATSFSDIGTS

-789 YKSAT
+789 YKSASY
-794 NWSEYANYIVGYDF
+794 WSDYADAIVGYNF

>member
-1 MRKLLAILTIVA
+1 MRKLLAILMIVA

-28 RVDNLEGRLDALEK
+28 RVDRLEGRVDALEK

-78 VIGYTITFAKSQSIT
+78 VIGYTITFAKSQPIT

-103 VIGVQ
+103 VVGVK

-128 GNKIEVQGADG
+128 GNKIEVQGAEG

-150 NDYWYISY
+150 NDYWYVSY
-158 DNGSTWTILGKATG
+158 DNGVSWTQLGRATVENSG
-172 NDGNDGNDG
+172 N
-181 VNGTNGK
+181 TTQ
-188 DGDSFFQSVTQ
+188 GDSLFQSVTQ
-199 DENSVY
+199 DENNVY
-205 LTLADGTTIALAK
+205 LTLADGTTITIAK
-218 RSELAIYFDLSS
+218 RSELAIHFDLSS

-304 MKSIMLQVTQEPEAA
+304 MKSIMLQVTQEPEVA

-378 HNTSERRSANIKV
+378 QNTSERRSANVKV
-391 QSLDGKLSVEYT
+391 QSLDGRLSVEYT
-403 VVQAAPSSSSTPE
+403 IVQAAPSSSSTPE

-429 NEIFYTSI
+429 NEIFYTSTN
-437 YGKIVTP
+437 GKIVTP
-444 SEKDVFGGVL
+444 KNNDVFGGVL

-468 DRPITGVGGNAFY
+468 DRPITGVGYAAFQSCSSLTSVTIPDSVTSIGHSAFWYCTSLRSVTIPNSVTYIGNSAFNNCRNLSSVTIPNSVVSIGQSTFESCSGLTSVTIGDSVTEIESY
-481 GCSSLTSVTIPDSV
+481 AFRSCSSLTSVTIPDSVTTIGDDAFQYCSSLTSVTIPDSVTTIEWGTFSGCSSLTSVTIPDSV
-495 TTIGEKAFLGCKS
+495 TTIENS
-508 LTSVTIPDS
+508 
-517 VTTIGEM
+517 
-524 AFYNCISL
+524 
-532 TSVTIGDSV
+532 
-541 TTIRDAAFEWCE
+541 AFE
-553 SLTSV
+553 S
-558 YITDL
+558 
-563 SAWCRINFGSYDAN
+563 
-577 PLYYAKNLY
+577 
-586 LNNELVTDLVI
+586 
-597 PSDIA
+597 
-602 EIKSYAFYFCKSLT
+602 
-616 SVTIPDSVT
+616 
-625 TIRYSAFYN
+625 
-634 CRSLTSVTIPDSVT
+634 
-648 TIGGS
+648 
-653 AFRGC
+653 
-658 SSLTSA
+658 
-664 IIPDS
+664 
-669 VTTIES
+669 
-675 GVFYGCSSLTSVTIP
+675 
-690 NNVTSIG
+690 
-697 GSAFSG
+697 
-703 CSSLTSV
+703 
-710 AIPDSV
+710 
-716 KTIEG
+716 
-721 SAFQNCA
+721 CA

-737 GVKNIGS
+737 GVKNIDGY
-744 DAFRYCYVLNDIS
+744 AFRYCYVLNDIS

-765 IYATSFNDIGTS
+765 IDATSFNDIGTS

>member
-28 RVDNLEGRLDALEK
+28 RVDNLEDRVDALEK
-42 LCKEMN
+42 LCKEVN
-48 TNISAMQTIVN
+48 ANISAMQTIVN

-78 VIGYTITFAKSQSIT
+78 VIGYTITFAKSQPIT
-93 IYHGKDGDTP
+93 IYHGKDGGTP
-103 VIGVQ
+103 VVGVK
-108 QDSDD
+108 QDSDG

-128 GNKIEVQGADG
+128 GNKIEVQGGADG

-150 NDYWYISY
+150 NDYWYVSY
-158 DNGSTWTILGKATG
+158 DNGVSWTQLGRATVENSG
-172 NDGNDGNDG
+172 DA
-181 VNGTNGK
+181 TQ
-188 DGDSFFQSVTQ
+188 GDSLFQSVTQ
-199 DENSVY
+199 DENNVY
-205 LTLADGTTIALAK
+205 LTLADGTTITLAK

-230 LNDVTPNSEVKVNYA
+230 LNNVTPNSEVKVNYA

-363 ETRALEYDSITLRVA
+363 ETRALEYDSITLCVA
-378 HNTSERRSANIKV
+378 QNTSERRSANVKV

-403 VVQAAPSSSSTPE
+403 IVQAAPSSTSTPE

-429 NEIFYTSI
+429 NEIFYTSKD
-437 YGKIVTP
+437 GKIVTP
-444 SEKDVFGGVL
+444 VNKDVFGGVL

-468 DRPITGVGGNAFY
+468 DRPITSVGDYAFKDCRSLTSVTIPESVTSIGNSAFAYCSSLTSVTIPESVTAIGGLAFY
-481 GCSSLTSVTIPDSV
+481 RCSSLTSVTIPESVTTIGDSAFAFCGSLTSVTIPESVTSIGDSAFEYCSSLTSVTIPDSVTTIGDSAFEYCSSLTSVTIGKGVTTIGGSAFSGCSSLTSVTIPDSV
-495 TTIGEKAFLGCKS
+495 TTIESEVFSGCS
-508 LTSVTIPDS
+508 
-517 VTTIGEM
+517 
-524 AFYNCISL
+524 
-532 TSVTIGDSV
+532 
-541 TTIRDAAFEWCE
+541 
-553 SLTSV
+553 
-558 YITDL
+558 
-563 SAWCRINFGSYDAN
+563 
-577 PLYYAKNLY
+577 
-586 LNNELVTDLVI
+586 
-597 PSDIA
+597 
-602 EIKSYAFYFCKSLT
+602 
-616 SVTIPDSVT
+616 
-625 TIRYSAFYN
+625 
-634 CRSLTSVTIPDSVT
+634 SLTSVTIPDSVT

-653 AFRGC
+653 AF
-658 SSLTSA
+658 S
-664 IIPDS
+664 
-669 VTTIES
+669 
-675 GVFYGCSSLTSVTIP
+675 GCSSLTSVTIP
-690 NNVTSIG
+690 DSVTSIG
-697 GSAFSG
+697 K
-703 CSSLTSV
+703 SV
-710 AIPDSV
+710 
-716 KTIEG
+716 
-721 SAFQNCA
+721 FQSCA
-728 ILEKVVIGS
+728 ILEQVVIGS
-737 GVKNIGS
+737 GVKKIGS

-765 IYATSFNDIGTS
+765 IDATSFNDIGAS

>member
-1 MRKLLAILTIVA
+1 MLGSKIWGTITNMRKLLAILTIVA

-28 RVDNLEGRLDALEK
+28 RVDSLEGRVDALEK
-42 LCKEMN
+42 LCKEVN
-48 TNISAMQTIVN
+48 ANISAMQTIVN
-59 ALQNNDYVTSVTTI
+59 ALQSNDYVTSVTTI

-78 VIGYTITFAKSQSIT
+78 AIGYTITFAKSEPIT

-103 VIGVQ
+103 VVGVQ
-108 QDSDD
+108 QDSDG

-128 GNKIEVQGADG
+128 GNKIEVQGVAEG

-172 NDGNDGNDG
+172 NDG

-188 DGDSFFQSVTQ
+188 NGDSFFQSVTQ
-199 DENSVY
+199 DENNVY
-205 LTLADGTTIALAK
+205 LTLADGTTITLAK
-218 RSELAIYFDLSS
+218 RSELAIHFDLSS
-230 LNDVTPNSEVKVNYA
+230 LNEVTPNSEVKVNYA

-304 MKSIMLQVTQEPEAA
+304 MKSIMLQVTQEPDAA

-378 HNTSERRSANIKV
+378 QNTSERRSANVKV

-403 VVQAAPSSSSTPE
+403 IMQAAPSSSSTPE

-429 NEIFYTSI
+429 NEIFYTSND
-437 YGKIVTP
+437 GKIVTP
-444 SEKDVFGGVL
+444 KDVFGGL
-454 LSNTYDNGVGVITF
+454 IISNTYDNGVGVITC
-468 DRPITGVGGNAFY
+468 DRPITGIGDSAFRDCRSLTSITIPDSVTTIGFGAFTGCYGLTSITIPDSVTTIGGNAFNSCSSLTSVTIPDSVTEIEY
-481 GCSSLTSVTIPDSV
+481 NAFDKCSSLTSVTIGDSVTTIGQNAFNSCSSLTSVTIPDSVTEIGNNAFKNCSSLTSVTIPDSV
-495 TTIGEKAFLGCKS
+495 TTIG
-508 LTSVTIPDS
+508 
-517 VTTIGEM
+517 
-524 AFYNCISL
+524 Y
-532 TSVTIGDSV
+532 
-541 TTIRDAAFEWCE
+541 AAFQ
-553 SLTSV
+553 S
-558 YITDL
+558 
-563 SAWCRINFGSYDAN
+563 
-577 PLYYAKNLY
+577 
-586 LNNELVTDLVI
+586 
-597 PSDIA
+597 
-602 EIKSYAFYFCKSLT
+602 
-616 SVTIPDSVT
+616 
-625 TIRYSAFYN
+625 
-634 CRSLTSVTIPDSVT
+634 
-648 TIGGS
+648 
-653 AFRGC
+653 
-658 SSLTSA
+658 
-664 IIPDS
+664 
-669 VTTIES
+669 
-675 GVFYGCSSLTSVTIP
+675 
-690 NNVTSIG
+690 
-697 GSAFSG
+697 
-703 CSSLTSV
+703 
-710 AIPDSV
+710 
-716 KTIEG
+716 
-721 SAFQNCA
+721 CA

-737 GVKNIGS
+737 GVKKIGS

-765 IYATSFNDIGTS
+765 IDASSFSDIGTS
-777 PIFYVPTESVEA
+777 PIFYVPTESIEA

-794 NWSEYANYIVGYDF
+794 NWSDYANYIVGHIF

>member
-28 RVDNLEGRLDALEK
+28 RVDRLEDRVDALEK
-42 LCKEMN
+42 LCKEVN
-48 TNISAMQTIVN
+48 ANISAMQTIVN
-59 ALQNNDYVTSVTTI
+59 ALQSNDYVTSVTTI

-78 VIGYTITFAKSQSIT
+78 AIGYTITFAKSEPIT

-103 VIGVQ
+103 VVGVQ
-108 QDSDD
+108 QDSDG
-113 IYYWTLNGEWLLDAN
+113 IYYWTLNGEWLLGAN
-128 GNKIEVQGADG
+128 GNKIEVQGGAEG

-172 NDGNDGNDG
+172 NDGNDG

-188 DGDSFFQSVTQ
+188 NGDSFFQSVTQ
-199 DENSVY
+199 DENNVY
-205 LTLADGTTIALAK
+205 LTLADGTTITLAK
-218 RSELAIYFDLSS
+218 RSELAIHFDLSS
-230 LNDVTPNSEVKVNYA
+230 LNEVTPNSEVKVNYA

-328 KSITAAGGNVTLSFL
+328 KSITATGGNVTLSFL

-378 HNTSERRSANIKV
+378 QNTSERRSANVKV

-403 VVQAAPSSSSTPE
+403 IVQAAPSSSSTPE

-429 NEIFYTSI
+429 NEIFYTSND
-437 YGKIVTP
+437 GKIVTLR
-444 SEKDVFGGVL
+444 DVFGGL
-454 LSNTYDNGVGVITF
+454 ILSNTYDNGVGVITF
-468 DRPITGVGGNAFY
+468 DRPITGVGENAFNSRSSLTSVTIPDSVTEIGMRAFAY
-481 GCSSLTSVTIPDSV
+481 CYSLTSVTIPDSV
-495 TTIGEKAFLGCKS
+495 TTIGNNAFELCRSLTSVTIPDSVTSIGSFTFADCSSLTSITIPDSVTAIGDGAFNNCSSLTSVTIPDSVKAIRYEVFSGCS
-508 LTSVTIPDS
+508 NLTSVTIPDS
-517 VTTIGEM
+517 VTTIGE
-524 AFYNCISL
+524 
-532 TSVTIGDSV
+532 
-541 TTIRDAAFEWCE
+541 
-553 SLTSV
+553 
-558 YITDL
+558 
-563 SAWCRINFGSYDAN
+563 
-577 PLYYAKNLY
+577 
-586 LNNELVTDLVI
+586 
-597 PSDIA
+597 
-602 EIKSYAFYFCKSLT
+602 
-616 SVTIPDSVT
+616 
-625 TIRYSAFYN
+625 
-634 CRSLTSVTIPDSVT
+634 
-648 TIGGS
+648 
-653 AFRGC
+653 
-658 SSLTSA
+658 
-664 IIPDS
+664 
-669 VTTIES
+669 
-675 GVFYGCSSLTSVTIP
+675 
-690 NNVTSIG
+690 
-697 GSAFSG
+697 
-703 CSSLTSV
+703 
-710 AIPDSV
+710 
-716 KTIEG
+716 

-728 ILEKVVIGS
+728 ILEQVVIGS
-737 GVKNIGS
+737 GVKKIGS
-744 DAFRYCYVLNDIS
+744 YAFRYCYVLNDIS

-765 IYATSFNDIGTS
+765 IDASSFSYIGTS

-794 NWSEYANYIVGYDF
+794 NWSEYANYIVGHNF

>member
-28 RVDNLEGRLDALEK
+28 RVDSLEDRVDALEK
-42 LCKEMN
+42 LCKEVN
-48 TNISAMQTIVN
+48 ANISAMQTIVN
-59 ALQNNDYVTSVTTI
+59 ALQSNDYVTSVTTI

-78 VIGYTITFAKSQSIT
+78 AIGYTITFAKSESIT

-103 VIGVQ
+103 VVGVK
-108 QDSDD
+108 QDSDG

-128 GNKIEVQGADG
+128 GNKIEVQGVAEG

-150 NDYWYISY
+150 NDYWYVSY

-172 NDGNDGNDG
+172 NDG

-188 DGDSFFQSVTQ
+188 NGDSFFQSVTQ
-199 DENSVY
+199 DENNVY
-205 LTLADGTTIALAK
+205 LTLADGTTITLAK
-218 RSELAIYFDLSS
+218 RSELAIHFDLSS

-250 GSVEIEAFPSAD
+250 SSVEIEAFPSAD

-269 DDATRMTGHIL
+269 DDATRMTGYIL

-363 ETRALEYDSITLRVA
+363 ETRALEYDSITLCVA
-378 HNTSERRSANIKV
+378 QNTSERRSANVKV

-403 VVQAAPSSSSTPE
+403 IVQAAPSSSSTPE

-429 NEIFYTSI
+429 NEIFYTSTD
-437 YGKIVTP
+437 GKIVTP
-444 SEKDVFGGVL
+444 DNKDVFGGVL

-468 DRPITGVGGNAFY
+468 DRPITGIGDSAFY

-495 TTIGEKAFLGCKS
+495 TTIGDDAFRNCSSLTSITIPDSVTTIEYYAFRNCSSLTNVTIGDSVTSIGYQAFAFCYSLTSVTIGDSVTTIGGQAFCGCSSLTSVTIPDSVTSIGSSTFSDCSRLTSVTIGDSVTTIGDSAFSGCSSLTSITIPDSVTTIGSSAFKGCSSLTSVTIPDSVKTIGYSAFYGCSS

-517 VTTIGEM
+517 VTTIG
-524 AFYNCISL
+524 
-532 TSVTIGDSV
+532 
-541 TTIRDAAFEWCE
+541 
-553 SLTSV
+553 
-558 YITDL
+558 
-563 SAWCRINFGSYDAN
+563 SY
-577 PLYYAKNLY
+577 
-586 LNNELVTDLVI
+586 T
-597 PSDIA
+597 
-602 EIKSYAFYFCKSLT
+602 
-616 SVTIPDSVT
+616 
-625 TIRYSAFYN
+625 
-634 CRSLTSVTIPDSVT
+634 
-648 TIGGS
+648 
-653 AFRGC
+653 
-658 SSLTSA
+658 
-664 IIPDS
+664 
-669 VTTIES
+669 
-675 GVFYGCSSLTSVTIP
+675 
-690 NNVTSIG
+690 
-697 GSAFSG
+697 
-703 CSSLTSV
+703 
-710 AIPDSV
+710 
-716 KTIEG
+716 
-721 SAFQNCA
+721 FQSCA
-728 ILEKVVIGS
+728 ILEQVVIGS
-737 GVKNIGS
+737 GVKKI
-744 DAFRYCYVLNDIS
+744 DDYAFRYCYVLNDIS

-765 IYATSFNDIGTS
+765 IDATSFSDIGTS
-777 PIFYVPTESVEA
+777 PIFYVPAESVEA

-794 NWSEYANYIVGYDF
+794 NWSGYADSIVGYNF

>member
-28 RVDNLEGRLDALEK
+28 RVDSLEGRVDALEK
-42 LCKEMN
+42 LCKEVN
-48 TNISAMQTIVN
+48 ANISAMQTIVN
-59 ALQNNDYVTSVTTI
+59 ALQSNDYVTSVTTI

-78 VIGYTITFAKSQSIT
+78 AIGYTITFAKSEPIT

-103 VIGVQ
+103 VVGVQ
-108 QDSDD
+108 QDSDG

-128 GNKIEVQGADG
+128 GNKIEVQGVAEG

-172 NDGNDGNDG
+172 NDG

-188 DGDSFFQSVTQ
+188 NGDSFFQSVTQ
-199 DENSVY
+199 DENNVY
-205 LTLADGTTIALAK
+205 LTLADGTTITLAK
-218 RSELAIYFDLSS
+218 RSELAIHFDLSS
-230 LNDVTPNSEVKVNYA
+230 LNEVTPNSEVKVNYA

-304 MKSIMLQVTQEPEAA
+304 MKSIMLQVTQEPDAA

-378 HNTSERRSANIKV
+378 QNTSERRSANVKV

-403 VVQAAPSSSSTPE
+403 IMQAAPSSSSTPE

-429 NEIFYTSI
+429 NEIFYTSND
-437 YGKIVTP
+437 GKIVTP
-444 SEKDVFGGVL
+444 KDVFGGL
-454 LSNTYDNGVGVITF
+454 IISNTYDNGVGVITC
-468 DRPITGVGGNAFY
+468 DRPITGIGDSAFRDCRSLTSITIPDSVTTIGFGAFTGCYGLTSITIPDSVTTIGGNAFNSCSSLTSVTIPDSVTEIEY
-481 GCSSLTSVTIPDSV
+481 NAFDKCSSLTSVTIGDSVTTIGQNAFNSCSSLTSVTIPDSVTEIGNNAFKNCSSLTSVTIPDSV
-495 TTIGEKAFLGCKS
+495 TTIG
-508 LTSVTIPDS
+508 
-517 VTTIGEM
+517 
-524 AFYNCISL
+524 Y
-532 TSVTIGDSV
+532 
-541 TTIRDAAFEWCE
+541 AAFQ
-553 SLTSV
+553 S
-558 YITDL
+558 
-563 SAWCRINFGSYDAN
+563 
-577 PLYYAKNLY
+577 
-586 LNNELVTDLVI
+586 
-597 PSDIA
+597 
-602 EIKSYAFYFCKSLT
+602 
-616 SVTIPDSVT
+616 
-625 TIRYSAFYN
+625 
-634 CRSLTSVTIPDSVT
+634 
-648 TIGGS
+648 
-653 AFRGC
+653 
-658 SSLTSA
+658 
-664 IIPDS
+664 
-669 VTTIES
+669 
-675 GVFYGCSSLTSVTIP
+675 
-690 NNVTSIG
+690 
-697 GSAFSG
+697 
-703 CSSLTSV
+703 
-710 AIPDSV
+710 
-716 KTIEG
+716 
-721 SAFQNCA
+721 CA

-737 GVKNIGS
+737 GVKKIGS

-765 IYATSFNDIGTS
+765 IDASSFSDIGTS
-777 PIFYVPTESVEA
+777 PIFYVPTESIEA

-794 NWSEYANYIVGYDF
+794 NWSDYANYIVGHIF

>member
-28 RVDNLEGRLDALEK
+28 RVDRLEDRVDALEK
-42 LCKEMN
+42 LCKEVN
-48 TNISAMQTIVN
+48 ANISAMQTIVN
-59 ALQNNDYVTSVTTI
+59 ALQSNDYVTSVTTI

-78 VIGYTITFAKSQSIT
+78 AIGYTITFAKSEPIT

-103 VIGVQ
+103 VVGVQ
-108 QDSDD
+108 QDSDG
-113 IYYWTLNGEWLLDAN
+113 IYYWTLNGEWLLGAN
-128 GNKIEVQGADG
+128 GNKIEVQGGAEG

-172 NDGNDGNDG
+172 NDGNDG

-188 DGDSFFQSVTQ
+188 NGDSFFQSVTQ
-199 DENSVY
+199 DENNVY
-205 LTLADGTTIALAK
+205 LTLADGTTITLAK
-218 RSELAIYFDLSS
+218 RSELAIHFDLSS
-230 LNDVTPNSEVKVNYA
+230 LNEVTPNSEVKVNYA

-328 KSITAAGGNVTLSFL
+328 KSITVAGGNVTLSFL

-378 HNTSERRSANIKV
+378 QNTSERRSANVKV

-403 VVQAAPSSSSTPE
+403 IVQAAPSSSSTPE

-429 NEIFYTSI
+429 NEIFYTSND
-437 YGKIVTP
+437 GKIVTLR
-444 SEKDVFGGVL
+444 DVFGGL
-454 LSNTYDNGVGVITF
+454 ILSNTYDNGVGVITF
-468 DRPITGVGGNAFY
+468 DRPITGVGENAFNGRSSLTSVTIPDSVTEIGMRAFAY
-481 GCSSLTSVTIPDSV
+481 CYSLTSVTIPDSVTTIGNNAFEDCSSLTSVTIPDSVTTIGNYAFEDCSSLTSVTIPDSVTSIGSFTFADCSSLTSVTIPDSVTEIGMRAFAYCYSLTSVTIPDSVTTIGNNAFELCSSLTSVTIPDSV
-495 TTIGEKAFLGCKS
+495 TTIGE
-508 LTSVTIPDS
+508 
-517 VTTIGEM
+517 
-524 AFYNCISL
+524 
-532 TSVTIGDSV
+532 
-541 TTIRDAAFEWCE
+541 
-553 SLTSV
+553 
-558 YITDL
+558 
-563 SAWCRINFGSYDAN
+563 
-577 PLYYAKNLY
+577 
-586 LNNELVTDLVI
+586 
-597 PSDIA
+597 
-602 EIKSYAFYFCKSLT
+602 
-616 SVTIPDSVT
+616 
-625 TIRYSAFYN
+625 
-634 CRSLTSVTIPDSVT
+634 
-648 TIGGS
+648 
-653 AFRGC
+653 
-658 SSLTSA
+658 
-664 IIPDS
+664 
-669 VTTIES
+669 
-675 GVFYGCSSLTSVTIP
+675 
-690 NNVTSIG
+690 
-697 GSAFSG
+697 
-703 CSSLTSV
+703 
-710 AIPDSV
+710 
-716 KTIEG
+716 

-728 ILEKVVIGS
+728 ILEQVVIGS
-737 GVKNIGS
+737 GVKKIGS
-744 DAFRYCYVLNDIS
+744 YAFRYCYVLNDIS

-765 IYATSFNDIGTS
+765 IDASSFSDIGTS

-794 NWSEYANYIVGYDF
+794 NWSEYANYIVGHNF

>member
-28 RVDNLEGRLDALEK
+28 RVDSLEGRVDALEK
-42 LCKEMN
+42 LCKEVN
-48 TNISAMQTIVN
+48 ANISAMQTIVN
-59 ALQNNDYVTSVTTI
+59 ALQSNDYVTSVTTI

-78 VIGYTITFAKSQSIT
+78 AIGYTITFAKSEPIT

-103 VIGVQ
+103 VVGVQ
-108 QDSDD
+108 QDSDG

-128 GNKIEVQGADG
+128 GNKIEVQGVAEG

-172 NDGNDGNDG
+172 NDG

-188 DGDSFFQSVTQ
+188 NGDSFFQSVTQ
-199 DENSVY
+199 DENNVY
-205 LTLADGTTIALAK
+205 LTLADGTTITLAK

-230 LNDVTPNSEVKVNYA
+230 LNEVTPNSEVKVNYA

-328 KSITAAGGNVTLSFL
+328 KSVTAAGGNVTLSFL
-343 TNVECEAVIPAEAS
+343 TNVACEAVIPAEAS

-378 HNTSERRSANIKV
+378 QNTSERRSANVKV

-403 VVQAAPSSSSTPE
+403 IVQAAPSSSSTPE

-429 NEIFYTSI
+429 NEIFYTSND
-437 YGKIVTP
+437 GKIVTP
-444 SEKDVFGGVL
+444 KDVFGGVL

-468 DRPITGVGGNAFY
+468 DRPITGVGENAFNGSRRLTSVTIPDSVTEIGMRAFAYCYSLTSVTIPDSVTTIGSCAFELCSSLTSVTIPDSVTSIGKSAFYDCSSLTSVTIPGSVTTIGENAFY
-481 GCSSLTSVTIPDSV
+481 NCSSLTSVTIPDSVKAIRNEVFSGCSSLTSVTIPDSV
-495 TTIGEKAFLGCKS
+495 TTIG
-508 LTSVTIPDS
+508 
-517 VTTIGEM
+517 
-524 AFYNCISL
+524 Y
-532 TSVTIGDSV
+532 
-541 TTIRDAAFEWCE
+541 AAFQSC
-553 SLTSV
+553 T
-558 YITDL
+558 
-563 SAWCRINFGSYDAN
+563 
-577 PLYYAKNLY
+577 
-586 LNNELVTDLVI
+586 
-597 PSDIA
+597 
-602 EIKSYAFYFCKSLT
+602 
-616 SVTIPDSVT
+616 
-625 TIRYSAFYN
+625 
-634 CRSLTSVTIPDSVT
+634 
-648 TIGGS
+648 
-653 AFRGC
+653 
-658 SSLTSA
+658 
-664 IIPDS
+664 
-669 VTTIES
+669 
-675 GVFYGCSSLTSVTIP
+675 
-690 NNVTSIG
+690 
-697 GSAFSG
+697 
-703 CSSLTSV
+703 
-710 AIPDSV
+710 
-716 KTIEG
+716 
-721 SAFQNCA
+721 
-728 ILEKVVIGS
+728 ILEQVVIGS
-737 GVKNIGS
+737 GVKNI
-744 DAFRYCYVLNDIS
+744 DDYAFRYCYVLNDIS

-765 IYATSFNDIGTS
+765 IYATSFSDIGTS

-794 NWSEYANYIVGYDF
+794 NWSDYANYIVGHNF

>member
-1 MRKLLAILTIVA
+1 MLGSKIWGIITNMRKLLAILTIVA

-28 RVDNLEGRLDALEK
+28 RVDSLEDRVDALEK
-42 LCKEMN
+42 LCKEVN
-48 TNISAMQTIVN
+48 ANISAMQTIVN
-59 ALQNNDYVTSVTTI
+59 ALQSNDYVTSVTTI

-78 VIGYTITFAKSQSIT
+78 AIGYTITFAKSEPIT

-103 VIGVQ
+103 LVGVQ
-108 QDSDD
+108 QDSDG

-128 GNKIEVQGADG
+128 GNKIEVQGGAEG

-188 DGDSFFQSVTQ
+188 NGDSFFQSVTQ
-199 DENSVY
+199 DENNVY
-205 LTLADGTTIALAK
+205 LTLADGTIITLAK
-218 RSELAIYFDLSS
+218 RSELAIHFDLSS

-304 MKSIMLQVTQEPEAA
+304 MKSIMLQVTQEPDAA

-328 KSITAAGGNVTLSFL
+328 KSVTAAGGNVTLSFL

-378 HNTSERRSANIKV
+378 QNTSERRSANVKV

-403 VVQAAPSSSSTPE
+403 IVQAAPSSSSTPE

-429 NEIFYTSI
+429 NEIFYTSKD
-437 YGKIVTP
+437 GKIVTP
-444 SEKDVFGGVL
+444 GDVFGGL
-454 LSNTYDNGVGVITF
+454 ILSNTYDNGVGVITF
-468 DRPITGVGGNAFY
+468 DRPITGVGNFALSD
-481 GCSSLTSVTIPDSV
+481 CRSLTSVTIPDSV
-495 TTIGEKAFLGCKS
+495 TTIGEDAFSGCSS
-508 LTSVTIPDS
+508 LTSITIPDS
-517 VTTIGEM
+517 VTTIGNH
-524 AFYNCISL
+524 AFYKCS
-532 TSVTIGDSV
+532 
-541 TTIRDAAFEWCE
+541 
-553 SLTSV
+553 
-558 YITDL
+558 
-563 SAWCRINFGSYDAN
+563 
-577 PLYYAKNLY
+577 
-586 LNNELVTDLVI
+586 
-597 PSDIA
+597 
-602 EIKSYAFYFCKSLT
+602 
-616 SVTIPDSVT
+616 
-625 TIRYSAFYN
+625 
-634 CRSLTSVTIPDSVT
+634 SLTSVTIPDSVT

-653 AFRGC
+653 AF
-658 SSLTSA
+658 
-664 IIPDS
+664 S
-669 VTTIES
+669 V
-675 GVFYGCSSLTSVTIP
+675 CSSLTSVTIP
-690 NNVTSIG
+690 DSVTTIG
-697 GSAFSG
+697 FGAFTY

-710 AIPDSV
+710 TIPDSV
-716 KTIEG
+716 TAIGEKAFCNCSNLISITIPDSVTTIG
-721 SAFQNCA
+721 YAAFQSCA
-728 ILEKVVIGS
+728 ILEQVVIGS

-765 IYATSFNDIGTS
+765 IYASSFSDIGTS

-794 NWSEYANYIVGYDF
+794 NWSDYANYIVGHNF

>member
-28 RVDNLEGRLDALEK
+28 RVDRLEDRVDALEK
-42 LCKEMN
+42 LCKEVN
-48 TNISAMQTIVN
+48 ANISAMQTIVN
-59 ALQNNDYVTSVTTI
+59 ALQSNDYVTSVTTI

-78 VIGYTITFAKSQSIT
+78 AIGYTITFAKSEPIT

-103 VIGVQ
+103 VVGVQ
-108 QDSDD
+108 QDSDG

-128 GNKIEVQGADG
+128 GNKIEVQGGAEG

-172 NDGNDGNDG
+172 NDGNDG

-188 DGDSFFQSVTQ
+188 NGDSFFQSVTQ
-199 DENSVY
+199 DENNVY
-205 LTLADGTTIALAK
+205 LTLADGTTITLAK
-218 RSELAIYFDLSS
+218 RSELAIHFDLSS
-230 LNDVTPNSEVKVNYA
+230 LNEVTPNSEVKVNYA

-328 KSITAAGGNVTLSFL
+328 KSITATGGNVTLSFL

-378 HNTSERRSANIKV
+378 QNTSERRSANVKV

-403 VVQAAPSSSSTPE
+403 IVQAAPSSSSTPE

-429 NEIFYTSI
+429 NEIFYTSND
-437 YGKIVTP
+437 GKIVTLR
-444 SEKDVFGGVL
+444 DVFGGL
-454 LSNTYDNGVGVITF
+454 ILSNTYDNGVGVITF
-468 DRPITGVGGNAFY
+468 DRPITGVGENAFNSRSSLTSVTIPDSVTEIGMRAFAY
-481 GCSSLTSVTIPDSV
+481 CYSLTSVTIPDSV
-495 TTIGEKAFLGCKS
+495 TTIGNNAFELCRSLTSVTIPDSVTSIGSFTFADCCSLTSITIPDSVTAIGDGAFNNCSSLTSVTIPDSVKAIRYEVFSGCS
-508 LTSVTIPDS
+508 NLTSVTIPDS
-517 VTTIGEM
+517 VTTIGE
-524 AFYNCISL
+524 
-532 TSVTIGDSV
+532 
-541 TTIRDAAFEWCE
+541 
-553 SLTSV
+553 
-558 YITDL
+558 
-563 SAWCRINFGSYDAN
+563 
-577 PLYYAKNLY
+577 
-586 LNNELVTDLVI
+586 
-597 PSDIA
+597 
-602 EIKSYAFYFCKSLT
+602 
-616 SVTIPDSVT
+616 
-625 TIRYSAFYN
+625 
-634 CRSLTSVTIPDSVT
+634 
-648 TIGGS
+648 
-653 AFRGC
+653 
-658 SSLTSA
+658 
-664 IIPDS
+664 
-669 VTTIES
+669 
-675 GVFYGCSSLTSVTIP
+675 
-690 NNVTSIG
+690 
-697 GSAFSG
+697 
-703 CSSLTSV
+703 
-710 AIPDSV
+710 
-716 KTIEG
+716 

-728 ILEKVVIGS
+728 ILEQVVIGS
-737 GVKNIGS
+737 GVKKIGS
-744 DAFRYCYVLNDIS
+744 YAFRYCYVLNDIS

-765 IYATSFNDIGTS
+765 IDASSFSYIGTS

-794 NWSEYANYIVGYDF
+794 NWSEYANYIVGHNF

>member
-28 RVDNLEGRLDALEK
+28 RVDHLEDRVDALEK
-42 LCKEMN
+42 LCKEVN

-78 VIGYTITFAKSQSIT
+78 VIGYTITFAKSQPIT

-103 VIGVQ
+103 VVGVK

-128 GNKIEVQGADG
+128 GDKIEVQGCAEG

-150 NDYWYISY
+150 NDYWYVSY
-158 DNGSTWTILGKATG
+158 DNGVSWTQLGRATVE
-172 NDGNDGNDG
+172 NS
-181 VNGTNGK
+181 
-188 DGDSFFQSVTQ
+188 GDTTQGESLFQSVTQ
-199 DENSVY
+199 DENNVY
-205 LTLADGTTIALAK
+205 LTLADGTTITLAK
-218 RSELAIYFDLSS
+218 RSELAIHFDLSS

-304 MKSIMLQVTQEPEAA
+304 MKSIMLQVTQEPDAA

-328 KSITAAGGNVTLSFL
+328 KSITAAGGDVTLSFL

-363 ETRALEYDSITLRVA
+363 ETRALEYDSITLCVA
-378 HNTSERRSANIKV
+378 QNSSERRSANVKV

-403 VVQAAPSSSSTPE
+403 IVQAAPSSSSTPE

-429 NEIFYTSI
+429 NEIFYTSKD
-437 YGKIVTP
+437 GKIVTP
-444 SEKDVFGGVL
+444 KDVFGGL
-454 LSNTYDNGVGVITF
+454 ILSNTYDNGVGVITF
-468 DRPITGVGGNAFY
+468 DRPITGIGDLAFY

-495 TTIGEKAFLGCKS
+495 TTIGDYAFSCCSSLTSITIPDSVTTIGYEAFRGCSSLTSVTIGDSVTSIGKWAFYECSS

-517 VTTIGEM
+517 VTTIGNG
-524 AFYNCISL
+524 AFKY
-532 TSVTIGDSV
+532 
-541 TTIRDAAFEWCE
+541 
-553 SLTSV
+553 
-558 YITDL
+558 
-563 SAWCRINFGSYDAN
+563 
-577 PLYYAKNLY
+577 
-586 LNNELVTDLVI
+586 
-597 PSDIA
+597 
-602 EIKSYAFYFCKSLT
+602 
-616 SVTIPDSVT
+616 
-625 TIRYSAFYN
+625 

-648 TIGGS
+648 TIGS
-653 AFRGC
+653 
-658 SSLTSA
+658 
-664 IIPDS
+664 
-669 VTTIES
+669 
-675 GVFYGCSSLTSVTIP
+675 
-690 NNVTSIG
+690 
-697 GSAFSG
+697 SAFSG

-710 AIPDSV
+710 TIPDSV
-716 KTIEG
+716 TSIGEG
-721 SAFQNCA
+721 AFESCA
-728 ILEKVVIGS
+728 VLEQVVIGS
-737 GVKNIGS
+737 GVENIYS
-744 DAFRYCYVLNDIS
+744 YAFRYCYVLNDIS

-765 IYATSFNDIGTS
+765 IDATSFSDIGTS

-794 NWSEYANYIVGYDF
+794 NWSDYANYIVGYDF

>member
-28 RVDNLEGRLDALEK
+28 RVDNLEGRVDALEK

-172 NDGNDGNDG
+172 NDGNDG

-199 DENSVY
+199 DENNVY
-205 LTLADGTTIALAK
+205 LTLADGTTITLAK
-218 RSELAIYFDLSS
+218 RSELAIHFDLSS
-230 LNDVTPNSEVKVNYA
+230 LNEVTPNSEVKVNYA

-304 MKSIMLQVTQEPEAA
+304 MKSIMLQVTQEPDAA

-378 HNTSERRSANIKV
+378 QNTSERRSANVNV

-403 VVQAAPSSSSTPE
+403 IVQAAPSSSSTPE

-429 NEIFYTSI
+429 NEIFYTSDD
-437 YGKIVTP
+437 GKIVTP
-444 SEKDVFGGVL
+444 MDVFGGL
-454 LSNTYDNGVGVITF
+454 ILSNTYDNGVGVITF
-468 DRPITGVGGNAFY
+468 DRPITGVGNYAFSGCYRLTSVTIPDSVTSIGEKAFSSCERLTSITIPDSVTTIGGNAFMY
-481 GCSSLTSVTIPDSV
+481 CFWLTSVYITDLSAWCKIDFGNNFANPLCSANLYLNNELVTDLVVPSDITEIKSYAFYSCSSLTSVTIPDSV
-495 TTIGEKAFLGCKS
+495 TTIGDSAFEYCRS
-508 LTSVTIPDS
+508 LTSITIPDS
-517 VTTIGEM
+517 VTTIGET
-524 AFYNCISL
+524 AFYNCSSL

-541 TTIRDAAFEWCE
+541 TTIGRE
-553 SLTSV
+553 
-558 YITDL
+558 
-563 SAWCRINFGSYDAN
+563 
-577 PLYYAKNLY
+577 
-586 LNNELVTDLVI
+586 
-597 PSDIA
+597 
-602 EIKSYAFYFCKSLT
+602 AFYKCSSLT

-625 TIRYSAFYN
+625 KIGDSAFK
-634 CRSLTSVTIPDSVT
+634 
-648 TIGGS
+648 
-653 AFRGC
+653 
-658 SSLTSA
+658 
-664 IIPDS
+664 
-669 VTTIES
+669 
-675 GVFYGCSSLTSVTIP
+675 GCSSLTSVTIGDG
-690 NNVTSIG
+690 VTTIVS
-697 GSAFSG
+697 SAFES
-703 CSSLTSV
+703 
-710 AIPDSV
+710 
-716 KTIEG
+716 
-721 SAFQNCA
+721 CA

-737 GVKNIGS
+737 GGKNIGS
-744 DAFRYCYVLNDIS
+744 YAFRYCYVLNDIS

-765 IYATSFNDIGTS
+765 INATSFNDIGAS
-777 PIFYVPTESVEA
+777 PILYVPTESVEA

-794 NWSEYANYIVGYDF
+794 NWSEYASYIVGYDF

>member
-28 RVDNLEGRLDALEK
+28 RVDHLEDRVDALEK
-42 LCKEMN
+42 LCKEVN

-78 VIGYTITFAKSQSIT
+78 VIGYTITFAKSQPIT

-103 VIGVQ
+103 VVGVQ

-128 GNKIEVQGADG
+128 GDKIEVQGCAEG

-150 NDYWYISY
+150 NDYWYVSY
-158 DNGSTWTILGKATG
+158 DNGVSWTQLGRATVE
-172 NDGNDGNDG
+172 NS
-181 VNGTNGK
+181 
-188 DGDSFFQSVTQ
+188 GDTTQGESLFQSVTQ
-199 DENSVY
+199 DENNVY
-205 LTLADGTTIALAK
+205 LTLADGTTITLAK
-218 RSELAIYFDLSS
+218 RSELAIHFDLSS

-304 MKSIMLQVTQEPEAA
+304 MKSIMLQVTQEPDAA

-328 KSITAAGGNVTLSFL
+328 KSITAAGGDVTLSFL

-363 ETRALEYDSITLRVA
+363 ETRALEYDSITLCVA
-378 HNTSERRSANIKV
+378 QNSSERRSANVKV

-403 VVQAAPSSSSTPE
+403 IVQAAPSSSSTPE

-429 NEIFYTSI
+429 NEIFYTSKD
-437 YGKIVTP
+437 GKIVTP
-444 SEKDVFGGVL
+444 KDVFGGL
-454 LSNTYDNGVGVITF
+454 ILSNTYDNGVGVITF
-468 DRPITGVGGNAFY
+468 DRPITGIGDLAFY

-495 TTIGEKAFLGCKS
+495 TTIGDYAFSCCSSLTSITIPDSVTTIGYEAFRGCSSLTSVTIGDSVTSIGKWAFYECSS

-517 VTTIGEM
+517 VTTIGNG
-524 AFYNCISL
+524 AFKY
-532 TSVTIGDSV
+532 
-541 TTIRDAAFEWCE
+541 
-553 SLTSV
+553 
-558 YITDL
+558 
-563 SAWCRINFGSYDAN
+563 
-577 PLYYAKNLY
+577 
-586 LNNELVTDLVI
+586 
-597 PSDIA
+597 
-602 EIKSYAFYFCKSLT
+602 
-616 SVTIPDSVT
+616 
-625 TIRYSAFYN
+625 

-648 TIGGS
+648 TIGS
-653 AFRGC
+653 
-658 SSLTSA
+658 
-664 IIPDS
+664 
-669 VTTIES
+669 
-675 GVFYGCSSLTSVTIP
+675 
-690 NNVTSIG
+690 
-697 GSAFSG
+697 SAFSG

-710 AIPDSV
+710 TIPDSV
-716 KTIEG
+716 TSIGEG
-721 SAFQNCA
+721 AFESCA
-728 ILEKVVIGS
+728 VLEQVVIGS
-737 GVKNIGS
+737 GVENIYS
-744 DAFRYCYVLNDIS
+744 YAFRYCYVLNDIS

-765 IYATSFNDIGTS
+765 IDATSFSDIGTS

-794 NWSEYANYIVGYDF
+794 NWSDYANYIVGYDF